1 MPELRLVVASGTSQ
15 RRLLEETAKELEQ
28 RGYAMSARLEG
39 GEWQPLLSDNM
50 SGGLFDENRFLI
62 VEDAESMGA
71 LPEQFSPMIE
81 KNSPVV
87 IILVY
92 ENDPKKLI
100 SGTILKKCTVLK
112 PAVFPRWPNERQRW
126 VENLARNMDIE
137 LTRDA
142 SALIVELVEDPEEI
156 RGQLITLSALRKG
169 KPVSAVDVENF
180 CLDDGSKNLL
190 RLLDGIC
197 NGESVTALKSL
208 SAMRRAAQSGD
219 IIKLTS
225 ALHNRFRLAF
235 YGAAFPRLANNF
247 KNALGARDY
256 AWKLAQNAARRFG
269 PRALFR
275 FLIGILRLNA
285 GEKSGT
291 SNGWHDLEFLVI
303 ELFGE

>member
-28 RGYAMSARLEG
+28 KGYAMSARLEG

-71 LPEQFSPMIE
+71 MPEQLSSMVE
-81 KNSPVV
+81 KESPVV
-87 IILVY
+87 ILLVY

-100 SGTILKKCTVLK
+100 PEAILKKCTVLK
-112 PAVFPRWPNERQRW
+112 PAPFPHWPNERQRW
-126 VENLARNMDIE
+126 VENLARSMGVN
-137 LTRDA
+137 LARDA

-156 RGQLITLSALRKG
+156 RGQLVTLSALKNG
-169 KPVSAVDVENF
+169 GAVTTEDVEGF

-197 NGESVTALKSL
+197 NGDNATALKSL
-208 SAMRRAAQSGD
+208 HAMEKTAQSGD
-219 IIKLTS
+219 LIKLTS

-235 YGAAFPRLANNF
+235 YGAAYPRAANNF

-256 AWKLAQNAARRFG
+256 AWRLAQNAARRFG

-291 SNGWHDLEFLVI
+291 SNGWHELEFLVI
-303 ELFGE
+303 ELFGK